1 MKGINEIR
9 AALRN
14 VNGAADR
21 LQAGSIGLSE
31 ALIRACG
38 KPGTKAADEAF
49 KAVRKTICADAKSIN
64 ETLQSCA
71 GKAFADL
78 TPQEQACRNH
88 RTLSVTWSKLQPAKK
103 GAGKRA
109 RKVKGGKVAVTKVT
123 GTSKAQIAALATKP
137 DRFRGMLTVA
147 LTTLQG
153 AEAPKYKDVPGLV
166 AALQAAIALC
176 E

>member
-1 MKGINEIR
+1 MKGINEVR
-9 AALRN
+9 TALRN
-14 VNGAADR
+14 VNGAADK
-21 LQAGSIGLSE
+21 LQAGSVGLSE
-31 ALIRACG
+31 ALIRVCG
-38 KPGTKAADEAF
+38 KPGTKAAEDAF
-49 KAVRKTICADAKSIN
+49 KTIRKEICADAKSIN
-64 ETLQSCA
+64 ETLQGCA

-103 GAGKRA
+103 GAGKRS
-109 RKVKGGKVAVTKVT
+109 RKVKGGKITVTKVT
-123 GTSKAQIAALATKP
+123 GTSKAQIAELATKP
-137 DRFRGMLTVA
+137 DRFRSMLTVA

-153 AEAPKYKDVPGLV
+153 AEAPKYRDTPKLI